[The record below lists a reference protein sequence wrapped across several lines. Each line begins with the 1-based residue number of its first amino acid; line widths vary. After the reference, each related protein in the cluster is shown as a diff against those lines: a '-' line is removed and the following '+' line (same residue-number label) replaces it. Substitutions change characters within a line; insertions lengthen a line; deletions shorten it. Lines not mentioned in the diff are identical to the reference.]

1 MTEQVAQTEKIARL
15 GQPARAEG
23 ARQKASLGT
32 ALASLVA
39 ICIALVF
46 VFPIYWALSQSLRN
60 PLDTFTVAG
69 FGIPWVNFD
78 PTLNNWIDQLG
89 TPETYR
95 SLVNSTV
102 ISVCA
107 ALLALALGTPAA
119 YAIARFRFE
128 RWRNRDITV
137 WFLSQRVLPPVAT
150 VIPFYLVMRHF
161 GLLDTHL
168 ALILINAT
176 FVLPFAVVILRQT
189 FLELPIELEEASL
202 IDGASHL
209 GAFWRV
215 ALPLAAPSIA
225 ATGLIIFAFTWNEFL
240 FALAISS
247 DKVITVPVHIA
258 GAIDTRG
265 VQFWFM
271 GVRAMTVMIPPV
283 IIALI
288 AQRYIVSGLTLGAV
302 RG

>member
-1 MTEQVAQTEKIARL
+1 MLERN
-15 GQPARAEG
+15 PATGRSTLVDAIV
-23 ARQKASLGT
+23 SL
-32 ALASLVA
+32 AA
-39 ICIALVF
+39 ICIVLIF
-46 VFPIYWALSQSLRN
+46 IFPIYWAFSQSLRN

-69 FGIPWVNFD
+69 FGIPWVNFT
-78 PTLNNWIDQLG
+78 PTLDNWIDQWS
-89 TPETYR
+89 TPETAR

-102 ISVCA
+102 IAVFASV
-107 ALLALALGTPAA
+107 LALALGTPAA
-119 YAIARFRFE
+119 YAVARFRFQ
-128 RWRNRDITV
+128 WFGNRDITI

-150 VIPFYLVMRHF
+150 VIPFYLIMRTF

-176 FVLPFAVVILRQT
+176 FVLPFVVVILRQT
-189 FLELPIELEEASL
+189 FLELPMELEESAL
-202 IDGASHL
+202 VDGAGHW
-209 GAFWRV
+209 GAFFRI
-215 ALPLAAPSIA
+215 ALPLAAPSMA

-247 DKVITVPVHIA
+247 DRAITVPVHIA

-283 IIALI
+283 LIALL
-288 AQRYIVSGLTLGAV
+288 AQRYIVRGLTLGAV
-302 RG
+302 KG

>member
-1 MTEQVAQTEKIARL
+1 MTEQTARRKLNL
-15 GQPARAEG
+15 GD
-23 ARQKASLGT
+23 T
-32 ALASLVA
+32 IASLVA
-39 ICIALVF
+39 ISVALVF
-46 VFPIYWALSQSLRN
+46 IFPIYWAFSQSLRN

-69 FGIPWVNFD
+69 FGIPWVNFT

-89 TPETYR
+89 TPETAKA
-95 SLVNSTV
+95 LFNSTLIA
-102 ISVCA
+102 ISA
-107 ALLALALGTPAA
+107 AILALALGTPCA

-150 VIPFYLVMRHF
+150 VIPFYLTMRAL

-176 FVLPFAVVILRQT
+176 FILPYVVVIMRQT
-189 FLELPIELEEASL
+189 FLDLPVELEEAAL
-202 IDGASHL
+202 IDGANHW

-215 ALPLAAPSIA
+215 ALPLAAPSMA

-240 FALAISS
+240 FAVAISS
-247 DKVITVPVHIA
+247 DRAITVPVHIA

-271 GVRAMTVMIPPV
+271 GVRAMTAMIPPV

-288 AQRYIVSGLTLGAV
+288 AQRYIVRGLTLGAV

>member
-1 MTEQVAQTEKIARL
+1 MVEEVRRPKARIGDAIASVF
-15 GQPARAEG
+15 AV
-23 ARQKASLGT
+23 S
-32 ALASLVA
+32 
-39 ICIALVF
+39 IALVF
-46 VFPIYWALSQSLRN
+46 IFPIYWAFSQSLRN

-69 FGIPWVNFD
+69 FGVPWVNFT
-78 PTLNNWIDQLG
+78 PTLGNWIDQLG
-89 TPETYR
+89 TPETAR
-95 SLVNSTV
+95 ALFNSTI
-102 ISVCA
+102 ISISA

-128 RWRNRDITV
+128 RWKNRDITV

-150 VIPFYLVMRHF
+150 VIPFYLVMRAL

-176 FVLPFAVVILRQT
+176 FIMPYVVVILRQT
-189 FLELPIELEEASL
+189 FLDLPIELEEAAL
-202 IDGASHL
+202 IDGATHW
-209 GAFWRV
+209 GAFWRI
-215 ALPLAAPSIA
+215 ALPLAAPSMA

-240 FALAISS
+240 FAVAISS
-247 DKVITVPVHIA
+247 DAAITVPVHIA

-271 GVRAMTVMIPPV
+271 GVRAMTAMIPPV

-288 AQRYIVSGLTLGAV
+288 AQRYIVRGLTLGAV

>member
-1 MTEQVAQTEKIARL
+1 MVDQVRRPAARI
-15 GQPARAEG
+15 GDAI
-23 ARQKASLGT
+23 ASL
-32 ALASLVA
+32 AAVS
-39 ICIALVF
+39 IALVF
-46 VFPIYWALSQSLRN
+46 IFPIYWAFSQSLRN

-69 FGIPWVNFD
+69 FGVPWVNFT
-78 PTLNNWIDQLG
+78 PTLGNWIDQLG
-89 TPETYR
+89 TPETVR
-95 SLVNSTV
+95 ALFNSTV
-102 ISVCA
+102 ISISA

-119 YAIARFRFE
+119 YAIARVRFE
-128 RWRNRDITV
+128 RWKNRDITV

-150 VIPFYLVMRHF
+150 VIPFYLVMRAL

-176 FVLPFAVVILRQT
+176 FIMPYVVVILRQT
-189 FLELPIELEEASL
+189 FLDLPVELEEAAL
-202 IDGASHL
+202 IDGATHW
-209 GAFWRV
+209 GAFWRI
-215 ALPLAAPSIA
+215 ALPLAAPSMA

-240 FALAISS
+240 FAVAISS
-247 DKVITVPVHIA
+247 DAAITVPVHIA

-271 GVRAMTVMIPPV
+271 GVRAMTAMIPPV

-288 AQRYIVSGLTLGAV
+288 AQRYIVRGLTLGAV